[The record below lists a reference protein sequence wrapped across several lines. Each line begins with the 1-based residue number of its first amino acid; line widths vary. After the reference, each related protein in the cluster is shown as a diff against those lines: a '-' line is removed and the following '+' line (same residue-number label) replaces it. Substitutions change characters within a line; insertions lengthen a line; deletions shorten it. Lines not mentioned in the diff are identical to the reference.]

1 MKTVVCLICAALIAL
16 PALPW
21 VDNAVEGFQ
30 ADLRQNLS
38 CTAATYAA
46 LDVDATEADY
56 DRAEELCSAEMLEGR
71 PTGPPLQMN

>member
-1 MKTVVCLICAALIAL
+1 MKTFACLVCVALVGL

-30 ADLRQNLS
+30 AELHHSLS

-71 PTGPPLQMN
+71 PTGPPL